1 MSLHVNAII
10 INIIIAIIIIKVTI
24 KCMRTIKTH
33 LVDAKT
39 QTPLE
44 ESSFERTCYVVNK
57 DDSWILYIQHEL
69 GGTKTQALLS
79 KAVNEIMDGC
89 IDGVAELT
97 DMLSCDMPSQ
107 IPEVLS
113 AHDISLDFVDE
124 DEELG
129 RAVPEVYH
137 YLMQQNPLCKFN
149 DGARV
154 AYGVDQEEGEDFTE
168 EKEGENSTKY
178 TLAKIIS
185 CVSQSDRAAVGYDF
199 HAKYVI
205 DLGSKSKVETVSVLD
220 LYKYRQD
227 ETGNLETGEEDDAFG
242 LPVDGEKRKIRAVL
256 LVAWKLPLVM
266 RRKVVRR
273 LYLHWLWRKN
283 SEITDFLIS
292 EVKTME
298 DEMDSTDGPG
308 CFEAASR
315 GLFRRWKRRGRQEE
329 RTYSNYDHHSSR
341 GFHDTSG
348 YINANPMEASRW
360 IKQSR
365 ADLKSANS
373 LCSESP
379 SLVCF
384 LSEQVVEKCL
394 KAALYAK
401 CGLSFDQLRTHDVCR
416 FGDRVKRLDGAPK
429 DEVSRAVSVV
439 ANYYLP
445 TRYPDRQPKYKV
457 PAEEFSMKQAKE
469 ALKVT
474 EEVLKSIEKFVDDED
489 S

>member
-1 MSLHVNAII
+1 MS
-10 INIIIAIIIIKVTI
+10 TI
-24 KCMRTIKTH
+24 KIR
-33 LVDAKT
+33 LVDVKT
-39 QTPLE
+39 QRPLE

-69 GGTKTQALLS
+69 GGTQTQGILS

-89 IDGVAELT
+89 VDGVAELT
-97 DMLSCDMPSQ
+97 DMLSCDMPSK
-107 IPEVLS
+107 IPGVLS

-129 RAVPEVYH
+129 HVVPEISH
-137 YLMQQNPLCKFN
+137 YLMQQNPLCKFD

-154 AYGVDQEEGEDFTE
+154 AYGVDQREGEDLTE
-168 EKEGENSTKY
+168 EKAGDSSTKY

-185 CVSQSDRAAVGYDF
+185 CVSQSDETGVEYDF
-199 HAKYVI
+199 SAEYVI

-227 ETGNLETGEEDDAFG
+227 ETGNLETDEEDDASG
-242 LPVDGEKRKIRAVL
+242 LPVDVNGEKRKIRVAL
-256 LVAWKLPLVM
+256 LVARKLPLTL
-266 RRKVVRR
+266 RRKVIRR
-273 LYLHWLWRKN
+273 LYLHWLRRKN

-292 EVKTME
+292 EVKRME
-298 DEMDSTDGPG
+298 EEMDSTDGPAG
-308 CFEAASR
+308 FFSISHRFFC
-315 GLFRRWKRRGRQEE
+315 RWKRQGKQEE
-329 RTYSNYDHHSSR
+329 RTYNNYNSSMSVSESSHFSHR
-341 GFHDTSG
+341 FHEVSD
-348 YINANPMEASRW
+348 YANPDFAEASRW

-365 ADLKSANS
+365 AELETAKLLRSRS
-373 LCSESP
+373 HFQ
-379 SLVCF
+379 VCF

-401 CGLSFDQLRTHDVCR
+401 CGLSRNQLNTHDVYR
-416 FGDRVKRLDGAPK
+416 LGGMVQGLDGAPK

-439 ANYYLP
+439 ADYYLP

-457 PAEEFSMKQAKE
+457 PAEEFSIEQAKE
-469 ALKVT
+469 ALKVA

>member
-1 MSLHVNAII
+1 
-10 INIIIAIIIIKVTI
+10 
-24 KCMRTIKTH
+24 MRTIKTH
-33 LVDAKT
+33 LVDVKT

-44 ESSFERTCYVVNK
+44 KSSFERTCYVVNK

-69 GGTKTQALLS
+69 GGTKTQAILS

-89 IDGVAELT
+89 VDGVAELT

-129 RAVPEVYH
+129 RVVPEVYH
-137 YLMQQNPLCKFN
+137 FLMQQNPLCKF
-149 DGARV
+149 DEGARV
-154 AYGVDQEEGEDFTE
+154 AYGVDQEEGKVCTE
-168 EKEGENSTKY
+168 ENEGENSTKY

-185 CVSQSDRAAVGYDF
+185 CVSQSDETGVEYDF
-199 HAKYVI
+199 SAKYMI

-220 LYKYRQD
+220 LYKYRQG
-227 ETGNLETGEEDDAFG
+227 ETGDLKTDEEDDASG
-242 LPVDGEKRKIRAVL
+242 LPVDMDGEKRKIRAAL
-256 LVAWKLPLVM
+256 LVAWKLPLTL
-266 RRKVVRR
+266 RRKVIRR
-273 LYLHWLWRKN
+273 LYLHWLRRKN
-283 SEITDFLIS
+283 SELTDFLIS
-292 EVKTME
+292 EVKRME

-308 CFEAASR
+308 CFGAASR
-315 GLFRRWKRRGRQEE
+315 GFFRRWERRGKQEE

-341 GFHDTSG
+341 GFHETSD
-348 YINANPMEASRW
+348 YKNANPMEASRW

-373 LCSESP
+373 LRSESP

-416 FGDRVKRLDGAPK
+416 FGDWVNGLDGAPK
-429 DEVSRAVSVV
+429 EEVSRAVSVV

-445 TRYPDRQPKYKV
+445 TRYPDRQLPYKV
-457 PAEEFSMKQAKE
+457 PAEEFSMKQAEE
-469 ALKVT
+469 ALKVADK
-474 EEVLKSIEKFVDDED
+474 VLKSIEKFVDDKD